1 MNYRIKRG
9 DQEFGPYGLVD
20 LKRYVTEGRIAAT
33 DLAKSEGMD
42 DWAPISQ
49 VIGDMEIP
57 RPAVAPA
64 PVAGMSAGRPAT
76 NLIPPPDLHWAL
88 LLLLCFVTCWIFGIV
103 WMFIQAN
110 WVKKIDP
117 RNQGQLLYG
126 LYLGVYVFAMVVAG
140 AGGAMGAE
148 EEIML
153 VYWLLVIAWSVCAI
167 IGHFKLRSSLN
178 DYYQGPPINL
188 HLGPVMTFFFNVIYF
203 QYHFTRINEWHKTG
217 VLRA

>member
-1 MNYRIKRG
+1 MDYRIKRG

-33 DLAKSEGMD
+33 DLAKSEGME
-42 DWAPISQ
+42 DWAPVSQ
-49 VIGDMEIP
+49 VIGDMVIP
-57 RPAVAPA
+57 QPAVAPPIGVGVPGA
-64 PVAGMSAGRPAT
+64 MPAT

-103 WMFIQAN
+103 WMFIQAA

-117 RNQGQLLYG
+117 KNDAWLWYVLYFSVAIASEVVDVVWEHEQLG
-126 LYLGVYVFAMVVAG
+126 LYWILLLGSTALGVVG
-140 AGGAMGAE
+140 A
-148 EEIML
+148 
-153 VYWLLVIAWSVCAI
+153 
-167 IGHFKLRSSLN
+167 FKIRSSLHG
-178 DYYQGPPINL
+178 YYQEPPIYL
-188 HLGPVMTFFFNVIYF
+188 HLGPFMTFFFSTIYF